1 MANIYAANFGDVV
14 KHCVLAEALTRERP
28 TRYLESHAGR
38 FDYALSDL
46 DPGPGGVWDF
56 VEASAGQADLGSST
70 YARAILDLV
79 GQPGRPGRYP
89 GSIALADALL
99 PPGVEIVAYELVS
112 SSAANL
118 VDRLTRHNRPARV
131 IVADGL
137 SGVCEAARPG
147 DLVLLDPFH
156 VQARGERFTAVEAFE
171 ELASRGVGTMLW
183 YAVYEPDEPAAWT
196 ADAARGLEDVWHA
209 RLVGDSTAGG
219 LAGCGFLTAHLSPAT
234 VSAAAA
240 AAMLLI
246 GALSAVRPGLRL
258 E

>member
-89 GSIALADALL
+89 GSIDLADALL

-118 VDRLTRHNRPARV
+118 VDRRSPTGCAVSPARHADSRTSGMPGWSATRPR
-131 IVADGL
+131 VA
-137 SGVCEAARPG
+137 
-147 DLVLLDPFH
+147 
-156 VQARGERFTAVEAFE
+156 
-171 ELASRGVGTMLW
+171 
-183 YAVYEPDEPAAWT
+183 
-196 ADAARGLEDVWHA
+196 
-209 RLVGDSTAGG
+209 
-219 LAGCGFLTAHLSPAT
+219 SPA
-234 VSAAAA
+234 VAS
-240 AAMLLI
+240 
-246 GALSAVRPGLRL
+246 
-258 E
+258 